1 MINLKILFCHEIVM
15 IEICIE
21 VEIKKKEICIEENVN
36 IESFQIFGKTIEIW
50 LVDILYQK

>member
-36 IESFQIFGKTIEIW
+36 IENN
-50 LVDILYQK
+50 